1 MQARIQT
8 ISATKYRAMPCSR
21 CGANELQ
28 PRPTS
33 LLHKLYG
40 VNRFLCTRC
49 GHRESEYRPTLATVA
64 GFLLFAAMVGAIV
77 FFTTQSTI
85 FRRGEDVAAT
95 NDALALARS
104 SAGGLSTFEKM
115 MIRKPRTTLNNATV
129 LRLWRANVGT
139 DIILQLI
146 RTSVADYDVSANSVI
161 ELRQAG
167 VDKIIVLAMINATYE
182 AR

>member
-8 ISATKYRAMPCSR
+8 ISATKYRAMPCGR

-49 GHRESEYRPTLATVA
+49 GHRESEYRPTLATVG

-85 FRRGEDVAAT
+85 FRRGEDAAAT

-115 MIRKPRTTLNNATV
+115 MIKEAADDAEQRDRPASLAGECGNRYHLAVNPDICCGLRRK
-129 LRLWRANVGT
+129 
-139 DIILQLI
+139 
-146 RTSVADYDVSANSVI
+146 
-161 ELRQAG
+161 RQF
-167 VDKIIVLAMINATYE
+167 
-182 AR
+182 RH